1 MHSLLGLWN
10 QEACVKTLQS
20 LLIFAAVLCWCGSV
34 YAQSVTYP
42 LGISEEER
50 LLQEA
55 KAKVKPFPIGVS
67 GGLSQTIGGGSFTK
81 DPYVRRPS
89 VTLGMSVSPY
99 WRITPL
105 MRLSAGVG
113 VSTTLV
119 ENYNSRNTRPHQWY
133 VSDTSLSFS
142 HAQIYK
148 IPVVGIGIRGG
159 VSLGFPSSLQSQ
171 YRTLLMSSRA
181 NLGFSRAVGPVYFS
195 YGFSFFK
202 NFNRYTSPV
211 LDKDKV
217 GDQVI
222 LAHYLGNE
230 QLTTDLV
237 SVGGNNTSFGL
248 SNSFLV
254 SWNITSG
261 LSLAVY
267 YALTQG
273 WTYGSYPDDELTSE
287 FADAGIGRRDSQTGV
302 IDVSYSFNKYVSA
315 SLGVQT
321 STAPKTADNKAII
334 FPFANFSNNWRNNTG
349 IYLSVGARY

>member
-1 MHSLLGLWN
+1 M
-10 QEACVKTLQS
+10 KTLQS
-20 LLIFAAVLCWCGSV
+20 LLIVTAVLCWCGSV
-34 YAQSVTYP
+34 YAQSVAYP
-42 LGISEEER
+42 LGITEQER

-55 KAKVKPFPIGVS
+55 KAAKQPFPLGVS
-67 GGLSQTIGGGSFTK
+67 GSISQTIGGGTFIK

-89 VTLGMSVSPY
+89 VDLGMSISPY

-105 MRLSAGVG
+105 MRLSAGIG

-119 ENYNSRNTRPHQWY
+119 ENFDSGNTRPNQWY

-171 YRTLLMSSRA
+171 YRSLIMSGRA

-195 YGFSFFK
+195 YGFGFFK

-211 LDKDKV
+211 LSKDRV
-217 GDQVI
+217 GDKVI
-222 LAHYLGNE
+222 LAHYRGNE
-230 QLTTDLV
+230 QLSTDLV
-237 SVGGNNTSFGL
+237 SVGGLNTSYGL

-254 SWNITSG
+254 SWNVYGG

-267 YALTQG
+267 YSLTQG
-273 WTYGSYPDDELTSE
+273 WTYGGHEKDEFSSDY
-287 FADAGIGRRDSQTGV
+287 ADGGVGRRDSQTGV
-302 IDVSYSFNKYVSA
+302 IDLGYSFNKYVSA

-321 STAPKTADNKAII
+321 STAPKTADNKAFI

-349 IYLSVGARY
+349 IYLSVSARY

>member
-1 MHSLLGLWN
+1 M
-10 QEACVKTLQS
+10 KTLQL
-20 LLIFAAVLCWCGSV
+20 LLIVAALLCWAGSV
-34 YAQSVTYP
+34 YAQSAAYP
-42 LGISEEER
+42 LGITEEER

-55 KAKVKPFPIGVS
+55 KSGDKPFPIGIS
-67 GGLSQTIGGGSFTK
+67 GSLSQTIGGGTFTK

-89 VTLGMSVSPY
+89 VDLSMSVSPF

-105 MRLSAGVG
+105 MRLTAGVS
-113 VSTTLV
+113 VSTSIV
-119 ENYNSRNTRPHQWY
+119 ENYNSKHTRPHQWY

-171 YRTLLMSSRA
+171 YRSLIMSARGD
-181 NLGFSRAVGPVYFS
+181 LGFSRAVGPVYFS
-195 YGFSFFK
+195 YGFGFFK

-211 LDKDKV
+211 LDRDKV

-222 LAHYLGNE
+222 LAHYRGNE

-237 SVGGNNTSFGL
+237 SVGGLNTSFGL

-254 SWNITSG
+254 SWNIIDQ

-267 YALTQG
+267 YSITQG
-273 WTYGSYPDDELTSE
+273 WTYGSYEKDELSSE
-287 FADAGIGRRDSQTGV
+287 YADAGKGRRDTQTGV
-302 IDVSYSFNKYVSA
+302 IDLSYSFSKYVSA
-315 SLGVQT
+315 SLGIQT
-321 STAPKTADNKAII
+321 ETAPKTANNKAAI
-334 FPFANFSNNWRNNTG
+334 FPFANFSSNWRNNTG